1 MLGLHEARLIRSRR
15 KQTHHH
21 TVDDRSG
28 LGVGVRD
35 VFLQEELGV
44 DPLRHDDEAEPD
56 VGIDRRQEVVDRVDL
71 NLK

>member
-1 MLGLHEARLIRSRR
+1 MIRSRR

-21 TVDDRSG
+21 IVDDRSS
-28 LGVGVRD
+28 LGVEVLV

-56 VGIDRRQEVVDRVDL
+56 VGVDRRQEVVDRVDL